1 MTIFDKVLI
10 NLHKGYERLK
20 EIAAVFSERVKSELN
35 IIRMRIRMDNVQ
47 NGIDAAYRDIG
58 RRVVNLRAKAALS
71 KTEENLLND
80 EEIVAAFAELVR
92 WKKELE
98 DLNAELKREQ
108 TDIAAATKKPE
119 DTVV

>member
-35 IIRMRIRMDNVQ
+35 IIRMRIRMDSVQ
-47 NGIDAAYRDIG
+47 KSIDAAYRDIG
-58 RRVVNLRAKAALS
+58 RRVVDLRAKAALS
-71 KTEENLLND
+71 KAEEHLLND

-92 WKKELE
+92 RKKELE

-108 TDIAAATKKPE
+108 TDFATVTKKPE

>member
-47 NGIDAAYRDIG
+47 NSIDAAYRDIG
-58 RRVVNLRAKAALS
+58 RRVVDLRAKAALS
-71 KTEENLLND
+71 KAEEHLLND

-92 WKKELE
+92 RKKELE

-108 TDIAAATKKPE
+108 TDFAAVTKKPE